1 MGKRLSV
8 LLLASMLLSLL
19 VPAAQAAGAAGGID
33 VYFYEEASG
42 AYGALTQTDLVTL
55 TLDGAP
61 LAPDG
66 VPALVQYLGSDGRTL
81 VPVRLIAE
89 QLGAA
94 VTWVPD
100 TRQVLILESGR
111 NIVLT
116 LGSSTALVNGQT
128 VELPG
133 GVPAGV
139 VKWDGLESTMVPL
152 RFVSEQLG
160 ATVDWDNDSF
170 TAILTSPGASVT
182 PEPSPGPSPTPTP
195 LPTPALPPVPSG
207 DDRGYITGVSSDSDT
222 QTVLIE
228 TDHVPEYRVLDLG
241 DRVAVDVLGAVL
253 HSGEAGMVTI
263 PVDNDM
269 ITAVRYYQ
277 HEDDLGYGYPHT
289 VRVVLDLKSGITYS
303 KNLKVEAGS
312 SGVRVTAFLTDGDR
326 EDTDFTPSAPIDPSK
341 STIVLDAGHGG
352 ARSGAVYPDASG
364 TEVLEKDRLVAAGY
378 NVVLT
383 RESDVEVDLYERAD
397 IANAVG
403 ADLFISVHCNASGTV
418 PSFQGIYTYYHPSS
432 GRGKR
437 LAEAI
442 QTPLCAATGAIDRGV
457 KDADF
462 VVLRETEM
470 CAVLVET
477 GFMSNSEE
485 LARLCDG
492 AYQDKVALGIAEGAI
507 RYLNGLNTAETSAE

>member
-1 MGKRLSV
+1 
-8 LLLASMLLSLL
+8 
-19 VPAAQAAGAAGGID
+19 
-33 VYFYEEASG
+33 
-42 AYGALTQTDLVTL
+42 
-55 TLDGAP
+55 
-61 LAPDG
+61 
-66 VPALVQYLGSDGRTL
+66 
-81 VPVRLIAE
+81 
-89 QLGAA
+89 
-94 VTWVPD
+94 
-100 TRQVLILESGR
+100 
-111 NIVLT
+111 
-116 LGSSTALVNGQT
+116 
-128 VELPG
+128 
-133 GVPAGV
+133 
-139 VKWDGLESTMVPL
+139 
-152 RFVSEQLG
+152 
-160 ATVDWDNDSF
+160 
-170 TAILTSPGASVT
+170 
-182 PEPSPGPSPTPTP
+182 
-195 LPTPALPPVPSG
+195 
-207 DDRGYITGVSSDSDT
+207 
-222 QTVLIE
+222 
-228 TDHVPEYRVLDLG
+228 
-241 DRVAVDVLGAVL
+241 
-253 HSGEAGMVTI
+253 
-263 PVDNDM
+263 M

-364 TEVLEKDRLVAAGY
+364 TEVLEKDLALSMTLKLRDRLVAAGY

-403 ADLFISVHCNASGTV
+403 ADLFISIHCNASGTV